1 MHVGTAIAQNP
12 DKDILSKTDARN
24 LFAMSENQWIANVK
38 RAVKQ
43 GLARAVGSSQGSGIG
58 MATQSPG
65 HVLSVRP
72 MYLKDKSRPV
82 SIQVVVGYRKPL
94 AEHMNEVPCPLKL
107 YHFLS

>member
-1 MHVGTAIAQNP
+1 MDRKRKKGG
-12 DKDILSKTDARN
+12 KART
-24 LFAMSENQWIANVK
+24 
-38 RAVKQ
+38 
-43 GLARAVGSSQGSGIG
+43 ARAVGSSQESGIG

-94 AEHMNEVPCPLKL
+94 AEHMNEVPFPLKL